1 MEWGDE
7 GRGRQARREENEPD
21 LVGESEAQTDGDQW
35 NGLRSVEPS
44 DVWTTAVPGGSQG
57 SGQEGSAEVREQRR
71 EGRRPT
77 SPASQGEWAQVRGFI
92 RNQQGCP
99 CFSAVKPRPVLMARR
114 KPHPL
119 AAPPWG
125 LLPACCSSAGALPRL
140 LPRHCAD
147 SGHSGGAPV

>member
-1 MEWGDE
+1 MEWGEE
-7 GRGRQARREENEPD
+7 GGGDRQGGRRTSQTWWESQKLRLTGTNGTGFDPWNPQTCGRQQSQEEP
-21 LVGESEAQTDGDQW
+21 
-35 NGLRSVEPS
+35 R
-44 DVWTTAVPGGSQG
+44 G

-99 CFSAVKPRPVLMARR
+99 CFSAVKPWPVLMARR

-125 LLPACCSSAGALPRL
+125 LLPACCSSAGALPWL